1 MLKATSGCIL
11 LWPVACLGPKT
22 LLFFISL
29 DVFVDNKLHFFS
41 SLFWT
46 KRKKYPRRNLSNITK
61 IRRSY
66 YSIYSRILIIF
77 TFILEVYRTCTLMK
91 NNLYI
96 G

>member
-11 LWPVACLGPKT
+11 LWPVACLGPKA

-61 IRRSY
+61 IIRGVNKPINS
-66 YSIYSRILIIF
+66 LNPH
-77 TFILEVYRTCTLMK
+77 C
-91 NNLYI
+91 LY
-96 G
+96 GDTS